1 MGKSR
6 INPGNDDAPAT
17 TGEKVSW
24 AGLGAVLFVVAFM
37 AWVLSVTP

>member
-6 INPGNDDAPAT
+6 INPGNDDDPST

-24 AGLGAVLFVVAFM
+24 ALMGVVVFVLAFM